1 MKLTLIL
8 LLIPILVLFAACGQ
22 AAEEPVGN
30 GAPTENGAPAEE
42 PVGNGAPTDNGSVAG
57 ALSQEEID
65 AARQVVYDYWEA
77 FNAYDV
83 EGVLACLEESYCQV
97 RANEIPGEIGQMEAA
112 GVTLGLEEEAEPVV
126 TPEGIVVI
134 QIKLIVPVLPD
145 RHITYDLV
153 KIDGEWKICDSEE
166 L

>member
-1 MKLTLIL
+1 MKLTLTL
-8 LLIPILVLFAACGQ
+8 LLIPVLILFAACGQ
-22 AAEEPVGN
+22 AADEPLGTETP
-30 GAPTENGAPAEE
+30 AENGAPADE
-42 PVGNGAPTDNGSVAG
+42 GAPEDNGEVAG
-57 ALSQEEID
+57 TLSPEEID

-83 EGVLACLEESYCQV
+83 DGVLACLEESYCQI
-97 RANEIPGEIGQMEAA
+97 RADEIPGEIGQMEAA
-112 GVTLGLEEEAEPVV
+112 KVQLGLEEEAEPVV
-126 TPEGIVVI
+126 TSEGIVVI
-134 QIKLIVPVLPD
+134 QIKLIVPILSD

>member
-1 MKLTLIL
+1 MKLTLTL

-22 AAEEPVGN
+22 AADEPLGSE
-30 GAPTENGAPAEE
+30 TPAES
-42 PVGNGAPTDNGSVAG
+42 GAPTDNGEVAG
-57 ALSQEEID
+57 TLSPEEID

-83 EGVLACLEESYCQV
+83 EGVLACLEDSYCQL
-97 RANEIPGEIGQMEAA
+97 RADEIPGEIGQMEAA

-126 TPEGIVVI
+126 TPDGIVVI
-134 QIKLIVPVLPD
+134 QIKLIVPILSD

>member
-1 MKLTLIL
+1 MKATLIL

-22 AAEEPVGN
+22 AADEPLATETPAESAAPADN
-30 GAPTENGAPAEE
+30 GA
-42 PVGNGAPTDNGSVAG
+42 VAG
-57 ALSQEEID
+57 TLSQEEID
-65 AARQVVYDYWEA
+65 TARQVVYDYWEA

-83 EGVLACLEESYCQV
+83 DGVLACLEESYCQI
-97 RANEIPGEIGQMEAA
+97 RADEIPGEIGQMEAA
-112 GVTLGLEEEAEPVV
+112 GVTLGVEEEAEPVI
-126 TPEGIVVI
+126 TPEGMVVI
-134 QIKLIVPVLPD
+134 QIELDVPILAN

>member
-22 AAEEPVGN
+22 AAEEPADTS
-30 GAPTENGAPAEE
+30 APTESGAPADSGE
-42 PVGNGAPTDNGSVAG
+42 VAG
-57 ALSQEEID
+57 TLSQEEIG

-83 EGVLACLEESYCQV
+83 DGVLACLEDSYCQL
-97 RANEIPGEIGQMEAA
+97 RADEIPGEIGQMEAA
-112 GVTLGLEEEAEPVV
+112 KVQLELEEEAEPVV

-145 RHITYDLV
+145 RHITYDLI

>member
-8 LLIPILVLFAACGQ
+8 LLIPVLVLFAACGQ
-22 AAEEPVGN
+22 AAEEPLG
-30 GAPTENGAPAEE
+30 TEPPAESSAPA
-42 PVGNGAPTDNGSVAG
+42 DNGSVAG
-57 ALSQEEID
+57 TLSQEEID

-83 EGVLACLEESYCQV
+83 DGVLATLEDSYCQI
-97 RANEIPGEIGQMEAA
+97 RADEIPGEIGQMEAA
-112 GVTLGLEEEAEPVV
+112 KVQLELEEEAEPVV

-134 QIKLIVPVLPD
+134 QIKLIVPILPD

>member
-8 LLIPILVLFAACGQ
+8 LLIPVLVLFAACGQ
-22 AAEEPVGN
+22 AADEPLASETPAESNAPEDN
-30 GAPTENGAPAEE
+30 GA
-42 PVGNGAPTDNGSVAG
+42 VAG
-57 ALSQEEID
+57 TLSQGEID

-83 EGVLACLEESYCQV
+83 DGVLACLEESYREL
-97 RANEIPGEIGQMEAA
+97 RADEIPGEIGQMQSA

-134 QIKLIVPVLPD
+134 QIKLAVPILSD

-153 KIDGEWKICDSEE
+153 KIDSEWKICDSEE

>member
-8 LLIPILVLFAACGQ
+8 LLIPVLVLFAACGQ
-22 AAEEPVGN
+22 AADEPLDTS
-30 GAPTENGAPAEE
+30 APTDSGAPADE
-42 PVGNGAPTDNGSVAG
+42 GAPADNGSVAG
-57 ALSQEEID
+57 TLSQEEID

-83 EGVLACLEESYCQV
+83 DGVLACLEDSYCQI
-97 RANEIPGEIGQMEAA
+97 RADEIPGEIAQMQGA
-112 GVTLGLEEEAEPVV
+112 GVTLELEEEAEPVV

-134 QIKLIVPVLPD
+134 QIKLIVPVLSD

>member
-8 LLIPILVLFAACGQ
+8 LLIPVLVLFAACGQ
-22 AAEEPVGN
+22 AADEPLG
-30 GAPTENGAPAEE
+30 TETPAES
-42 PVGNGAPTDNGSVAG
+42 NAPEDNGEVAG
-57 ALSQEEID
+57 TLSQGEID

-83 EGVLACLEESYCQV
+83 EGVLDYLEESYRQL
-97 RANEIPGEIGQMEAA
+97 RADEIPGEIGQMEGA
-112 GVTLGLEEEAEPVV
+112 GVTLELEEEAEPVV

-134 QIKLIVPVLPD
+134 QIKLIVPILSD

-153 KIDGEWKICDSEE
+153 KIDGDWKICDSEE

>member
-1 MKLTLIL
+1 MKLTLTL
-8 LLIPILVLFAACGQ
+8 LLIPILILFAACGQ
-22 AAEEPVGN
+22 AANEPLG
-30 GAPTENGAPAEE
+30 TETPA
-42 PVGNGAPTDNGSVAG
+42 DNGEVAG
-57 ALSQEEID
+57 TLSQEEID

-83 EGVLACLEESYCQV
+83 DGVLACLEDSYCQI
-97 RANEIPGEIGQMEAA
+97 RADEIPGEIGQMEAA
-112 GVTLGLEEEAEPVV
+112 KVQLELEEEAAPVV
-126 TPEGIVVI
+126 TPKGIVVI
-134 QIKLIVPVLPD
+134 QIKLIIPVLPD

>member
-1 MKLTLIL
+1 MKLALTL
-8 LLIPILVLFAACGQ
+8 LLIPILILFAACGQ
-22 AAEEPVGN
+22 AADEPLATETPVEN
-30 GAPTENGAPAEE
+30 GAPT
-42 PVGNGAPTDNGSVAG
+42 GNGEVATT
-57 ALSQEEID
+57 LSQEEIG

-77 FNAYDV
+77 FNSYDV
-83 EGVLACLEESYCQV
+83 NGVLACLEDSYCQI
-97 RANEIPGEIGQMEAA
+97 RADEIPGEIGQMEAA
-112 GVTLGLEEEAEPVV
+112 GVTLELEEEAEPVV

>member
-1 MKLTLIL
+1 MKILLIL
-8 LLIPILVLFAACGQ
+8 LLIPALVLGVACGQ
-22 AAEEPVGN
+22 AAEDTGGN
-30 GAPTENGAPAEE
+30 GDLA
-42 PVGNGAPTDNGSVAG
+42 DNGTVAS
-57 ALSQEEID
+57 ALPQEEID

-83 EGVLACLEESYCQV
+83 DGVLACLEESYRQQ
-97 RANEIPGEIGQMEAA
+97 RADEIPGEIGQMEAA
-112 GVTLGLEEEAEPVV
+112 KVQLELEEEAEPVV
-126 TPEGIVVI
+126 TSEGIVVI

-153 KIDGEWKICDSEE
+153 KIDGEWKICASEE

>member
-1 MKLTLIL
+1 MKATLIL

-22 AAEEPVGN
+22 AADEPLASETPAESAAPADN
-30 GAPTENGAPAEE
+30 GA
-42 PVGNGAPTDNGSVAG
+42 VAG
-57 ALSQEEID
+57 TLSQEEID

-83 EGVLACLEESYCQV
+83 DGVLACLEESYCQI
-97 RANEIPGEIGQMEAA
+97 RADEIPGEIGQMEAA
-112 GVTLGLEEEAEPVV
+112 GVTLGLEEEAEPVI

-134 QIKLIVPVLPD
+134 QIKLIVPILSD

>member
-22 AAEEPVGN
+22 AAEEPLGSE
-30 GAPTENGAPAEE
+30 PPAETE
-42 PVGNGAPTDNGSVAG
+42 TPADNGEVAG
-57 ALSQEEID
+57 TLSQEEID

-83 EGVLACLEESYCQV
+83 EGVLACLEDSYCQI
-97 RANEIPGEIGQMEAA
+97 RADEIPGEIGQMEAA
-112 GVTLGLEEEAEPVV
+112 GVTLELEEEAEPVV

>member
-22 AAEEPVGN
+22 AAEEPLSSEPP
-30 GAPTENGAPAEE
+30 AETETPAENGE
-42 PVGNGAPTDNGSVAG
+42 VAG
-57 ALSQEEID
+57 TLSQGEID

-83 EGVLACLEESYCQV
+83 EGVLACLEESYRQI
-97 RANEIPGEIGQMEAA
+97 RADEIPGEIGQMEAA
-112 GVTLGLEEEAEPVV
+112 GVTLELEEEAEPVV